1 MQKTLTYQEFINLSK
16 QYYTKGGD
24 GYYEC
29 WDERTFNEYVK
40 MFGAITK
47 SKALRMYKTAHAVY
61 QDQLGY

>member
-1 MQKTLTYQEFINLSK
+1 MQKTLTYQEFMNLSK

-29 WDERTFNEYVK
+29 WDERTFHEYVK

-61 QDQLGY
+61 QDKMGY